1 MSIVMKNK
9 HRYLQF
15 IIVDKYEYNE
25 ASVTIMDYLAAT
37 VLKQISK
44 LNIKKLN
51 RFYCSPFMNALQ
63 RFFCIHFLSGCTIN
77 GKLMRDQMFR
87 IQL

>member
-44 LNIKKLN
+44 LNKKN
-51 RFYCSPFMNALQ
+51 
-63 RFFCIHFLSGCTIN
+63 
-77 GKLMRDQMFR
+77 
-87 IQL
+87 